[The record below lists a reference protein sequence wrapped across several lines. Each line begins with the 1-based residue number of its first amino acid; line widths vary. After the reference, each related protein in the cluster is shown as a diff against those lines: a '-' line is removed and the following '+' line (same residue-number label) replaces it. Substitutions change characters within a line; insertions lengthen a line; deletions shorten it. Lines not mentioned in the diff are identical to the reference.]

1 MDRIERFSTIA
12 PDIGNIFRYMSVA
25 TAAPLLVAVI
35 YREWEMILPMLSVPV
50 TLLLLGTLLVRVP
63 RDERET
69 PLSAALM
76 AVALIWLVI
85 ALVSALPF
93 SLGLGVPY
101 LDAFFEAM
109 SGWTDT
115 GLTMMRSVEDLPRTL
130 LFWRSLMQ
138 WLGGLGIVAFTIA
151 MASRTGLT
159 QFRLYRSEGRS
170 SEGRSEA
177 LMPSVVAT
185 GMEMWKIYLVLTVA
199 SIGLVLLSGVPPW
212 DAVNIALVTIST
224 GGFSLHSEG
233 IPFYNNP
240 ILEVLIVPI
249 MIAGALP
256 FKLYYVLYRQ
266 NGGRFFDDQ
275 QARLLFMLIALGIVV
290 ITWDLVTLNAT
301 DIPTAIRQA
310 LFMSAAAVTTTGFQI
325 TSPNEWA
332 SVTVLFL
339 SMLMVIGG
347 ASGSTAGGIKLSR
360 VVLAFQSL
368 LWWFRRMFVSGNVLV
383 PFKYNGRVIPKNVA
397 DLEVSRNMLTIMLY
411 FLSIFVATVL
421 VMHLQPTAFDSSNV
435 IFEVVSA
442 MCNSGISTGFVSPDM
457 TWPGKILFILLM
469 WIGRLE
475 VIPVIMFVM
484 GFFKRFD

>member
-1 MDRIERFSTIA
+1 MDRFEQFSTIA
-12 PDIGNIFRYMSVA
+12 PDIGNIFRYMSIA
-25 TAAPLLVAVI
+25 TALPLVVAVI
-35 YREWEMILPMLSVPV
+35 YREWEMVLPMLSVPV
-50 TLLLLGTLLVRVP
+50 ALLLLGLLLIRVP
-63 RDERET
+63 REEREA

-93 SLGLGVPY
+93 TLGLGVPY
-101 LDAFFEAM
+101 LDAVFEAM

-138 WLGGLGIVAFTIA
+138 WLGGIGIVAFTVA

-159 QFRLYRSEGRS
+159 QFRLYR

-199 SIGLVLLSGVPPW
+199 SIGLVLLSGVPVW

-224 GGFSLHSEG
+224 GGFSVHSEG

-240 ILEVLIVPI
+240 LLEVLIVPI

-256 FKLYYVLYRQ
+256 FKLYYLAYRR
-266 NGGRFFDDQ
+266 NGVRFFDDQ
-275 QARLLFMLIALGIVV
+275 QARLLFMLVALGIVV
-290 ITWDLVTLNAT
+290 IAWDLVTLSTT
-301 DIPTAIRQA
+301 DLPTAIRHA

-360 VVLAFQSL
+360 VVLGLQSL
-368 LWWFRRMFVSGNVLV
+368 LWWFRRMLVSANVLV
-383 PFKYNGRVIPKNVA
+383 PFKYDGRVIPKNVA

-411 FLSIFVATVL
+411 FLIIFVATIL
-421 VMHLQPTAFDSSNV
+421 VMHLQPTLFDSSNV

-457 TWPGKILFILLM
+457 AESGKVLFIVLM

-475 VIPVIMFVM
+475 IIPVIMLVM
-484 GFFKRFD
+484 GLLKRFE

>member
-1 MDRIERFSTIA
+1 MDRIERFSTVA
-12 PDIGNIFRYMSVA
+12 PDIGNIFQYMSVA

-35 YREWEMILPMLSVPV
+35 YQEWEMILPMLSVPI

-63 RDERET
+63 REEREA
-69 PLSAALM
+69 PLSSALM
-76 AVALIWLVI
+76 AVALIWLII

-93 SLGLGVPY
+93 TLGLGVPY
-101 LDAFFEAM
+101 LDAVFEAM
-109 SGWTDT
+109 SGWTET

-138 WLGGLGIVAFTIA
+138 WLGGIGIVAFTIA

-159 QFRLYRSEGRS
+159 QFRLYR

-199 SIGLVLLSGVPPW
+199 SIGLVLLSGVSPW
-212 DAVNIALVTIST
+212 DAVNIALVSIST

-240 ILEVLIVPI
+240 FLEVLIVPI

-256 FKLYYVLYRQ
+256 FKLYYLVYRQ
-266 NGGRFFDDQ
+266 KGVKFFDDQ

-290 ITWDLVTLNAT
+290 IAWDLVTLNAT

-383 PFKYNGRVIPKNVA
+383 PFKYDGRVIPKNVA
-397 DLEVSRNMLTIMLY
+397 DLEVSRTMLTIMLY

-457 TWPGKILFILLM
+457 TWPGKILFVLLM

-475 VIPVIMFVM
+475 VIPVIMLVM
-484 GFFKRFD
+484 GLFRRFD

>member
-1 MDRIERFSTIA
+1 MDRIEQFSIIA
-12 PDIGNIFRYMSVA
+12 PDIGNIFRYMSAAAALPLIVA
-25 TAAPLLVAVI
+25 AI
-35 YREWEMILPMLSVPV
+35 YSEWEMILPMASVPV
-50 TLLLLGTLLVRVP
+50 VLFLLGTFLIQVP
-63 RDERET
+63 RADREA
-69 PLSAALM
+69 PLSVALM

-93 SLGLGVPY
+93 TLGLGVSY
-101 LDAFFEAM
+101 LDAAFEAM

-115 GLTMMRSVEDLPRTL
+115 GLTMMRSVDDLPKTI

-170 SEGRSEA
+170 EA

-185 GMEMWKIYLVLTVA
+185 GMEMWKIYLVLTAA
-199 SIGLVLLSGVPPW
+199 SIGLILLSGIPLW
-212 DAVNIALVTIST
+212 DAVNIALVAIST
-224 GGFSLHSEG
+224 GGFTVHSGG

-240 ILEVLIVPI
+240 LLEVLIVPV

-256 FKLYYVLYRQ
+256 FKLYYLLYR
-266 NGGRFFDDQ
+266 GKGTRFFGDQ
-275 QARLLFMLIALGIVV
+275 QARLLFMLVALGIVV
-290 ITWDLVTLNAT
+290 IAWDLVTLTAA
-301 DIPTAIRQA
+301 DLPTAIRQA

-325 TSPNEWA
+325 ASPNEWA

-339 SMLMVIGG
+339 AMLMVIGG
-347 ASGSTAGGIKLSR
+347 AAGSTAGGIKLSR
-360 VVLAFQSL
+360 VVLAVQGL
-368 LWWFRRMFVSGNVLV
+368 IWWFRRMFVSGKVLV
-383 PFKYNGRVIPKNVA
+383 PFKYDGRVIPKNIA
-397 DLEVSRNMLTIMLY
+397 DLEVSRNMLIIMLY
-411 FLSIFVATVL
+411 LVTIFAATIL

-457 TWPGKILFILLM
+457 ADSGKLLFILIM

-475 VIPVIMFVM
+475 VIPVIMLVM
-484 GFFKRFD
+484 GLLRRFD

>member
-1 MDRIERFSTIA
+1 
-12 PDIGNIFRYMSVA
+12 MSIA
-25 TAAPLLVAVI
+25 TAVPLVVAVI
-35 YREWEMILPMLSVPV
+35 YREWEMILPMISVPII
-50 TLLLLGTLLVRVP
+50 LFLLGTFLARVP
-63 RDERET
+63 RREREA

-76 AVALIWLVI
+76 AVALIWLII

-93 SLGLGVPY
+93 CLGLGVPY
-101 LDAFFEAM
+101 LDAVFEAM

-138 WLGGLGIVAFTIA
+138 WLGGIGIVAFTVA

-170 SEGRSEA
+170 EA

-185 GMEMWKIYLVLTVA
+185 GFEMWKIYLVLTAA
-199 SIGLVLLSGVPPW
+199 SIGLVLLSGIPLW
-212 DAVNIALVTIST
+212 DAVNIALVGIST
-224 GGFSLHSEG
+224 GGFSVHSEG

-240 ILEVLIVPI
+240 LLEVLIVPV

-256 FKLYYVLYRQ
+256 FKLYYLLYRRK
-266 NGGRFFDDQ
+266 GARFFGDQ
-275 QARLLFMLIALGIVV
+275 QARLLFMLVALGIVV
-290 ITWDLVTLNAT
+290 IAWDLVTLSAT
-301 DIPTAIRQA
+301 DVPTAIRQA
-310 LFMSAAAVTTTGFQI
+310 LFMSAAAVTSTGFQVA
-325 TSPNEWA
+325 SPNEWA
-332 SVTVLFL
+332 SVTILFL

-360 VVLAFQSL
+360 VVLGFQGL
-368 LWWFRRMFVSGNVLV
+368 LWWFRRMLVSGKVLV
-383 PFKYNGRVIPKNVA
+383 PFKYDGRVIPKNIA

-411 FLSIFVATVL
+411 FLTIFVATVL
-421 VMHLQPTAFDSSNV
+421 VMHLQPTSFDSSNV

-442 MCNSGISTGFVSPDM
+442 MCNNGISTGFVSPEMAD
-457 TWPGKILFILLM
+457 PAKVLFIMIM

-475 VIPVIMFVM
+475 IIPVIMLVM
-484 GFFKRFD
+484 GLLKRFD